1 MRSWGGTLLAVVL
14 CLSYFLI
21 EYKLELKIKLSLV
34 FILLGVIA
42 GVGWREDH
50 PEAEAQTHHT

>member
-1 MRSWGGTLLAVVL
+1 
-14 CLSYFLI
+14 LI